1 MFSGR
6 FVFYWTAIV
15 AKYEKD
21 RMGNKEDV
29 SLLKKASFHE
39 NSEEYKKIY
48 EALEGLI

>member
-21 RMGNKEDV
+21 TMGQQGRCCFA
-29 SLLKKASFHE
+29 KKGQLS
-39 NSEEYKKIY
+39 
-48 EALEGLI
+48 